1 MGFEQYRG
9 KSWIG
14 PFLLGVGLTLPLSF
28 FIALAVIKRQ
38 SPTLDQQGPQ
48 IVQMHPA
55 AQVYNGRGGRIEAL
69 RIPLANHRGKLPDEA
84 ERLRPASWFF
94 EGYSEDRVDAWF
106 RTLHAPAPYLRALL
120 DRQSWTVTSNGCTI
134 EPSQALVWFLPGD
147 VRRRLYTT
155 LAQSPQNYPQRVPFR
170 FPPGAFAQSV
180 AASGLKAG
188 RIRQLQELT
197 YTNDDSVCFADLQAA
212 KEVLTKSEF
221 ENLVEML
228 YQTPT
233 YRLRLH
239 VAPDSDVDALVAY
252 WGKGN
257 RSDLIYPLLN
267 GLRKVPNGASISVP
281 FLLPPYARLRLY
293 TYPESWHDPT
303 AGQQDCLYTA
313 LNFFNERPDTNLLNQ
328 ARAEQI
334 LASEYAPVNGKPT
347 FGDIVMLL
355 DPAGK
360 PLHVCVY
367 IVADFV
373 FTKNGVNDAQPWV
386 FMNLPDVLLAYYGP
400 HDPQRLV
407 LLRHK
412 EETARREGTASET
425 FREEPLADEARATL
439 ASDGG
444 GDSIGQNELTQCPQ
458 PHEGPQSPE
467 SKSSALGMRPSS

>member
-9 KSWIG
+9 RSWIG
-14 PFLLGVGLTLPLSF
+14 PFLLGVGVALPISF

-38 SPTLDQQGPQ
+38 SPTLDQRGPQ

-55 AQVYNGRGGRIEAL
+55 AQLYNGRGGRIEAL
-69 RIPLANHRGKLPDEA
+69 RVPLANHGGKLPDEA

-106 RTLHAPAPYLRALL
+106 RTLHAPAPHLRALL
-120 DRQSWTVTSNGCTI
+120 DRQSWTVTSNGCVI
-134 EPSQALVWFLPGD
+134 EPSQALIWFLPGD

-155 LAQSPQNYPQRVPFR
+155 LAQSPQNYPQRAPFR

-197 YTNDDSVCFADLQAA
+197 YTNEDSVCFADLQAA
-212 KEVLTKSEF
+212 KELLTKSEF
-221 ENLVEML
+221 EDLVEML

-239 VAPDSDVDALVAY
+239 VAPDSDVDALVEY
-252 WGKGN
+252 WGKGK
-257 RSDLIYPLLN
+257 RSNLIYPLLS

-293 TYPESWHDPT
+293 TYPESWNDPT
-303 AGQQDCLYTA
+303 AEQQDCLYTA
-313 LNFFNERPDTNLLNQ
+313 LNFFNETPDTNLLNQ

-334 LASEYAPVNGKPT
+334 LSAEYAPVNGKPT
-347 FGDIVMLL
+347 FGDLVMLL

-360 PLHVCVY
+360 PLHVCIY

-386 FMNLPDVLLAYYGP
+386 FMNLPDVVLAYYGP
-400 HDPQRLV
+400 HGPQRLV
-407 LLRHK
+407 VLRRK
-412 EETARREGTASET
+412 EEAGGGDRTAFQK
-425 FREEPLADEARATL
+425 FRGEPLTGENSRTL
-439 ASDGG
+439 ASVRIA
-444 GDSIGQNELTQCPQ
+444 DSVG
-458 PHEGPQSPE
+458 QSPMRTAAG
-467 SKSSALGMRPSS
+467 SARGPWFSASREE